1 MACHRQTRRLPSRP
15 RDPGVWRR
23 PRQAGRSAPMPLRLL
38 GGAGVLPGRRR
49 QAGWSAP
56 KPRRGKQIEQKQGHS
71 WQSIDF
77 SPSLSRGASGLRSG
91 GAGHRFLWPAS
102 SQTIAG
108 SKNRLERRG
117 IPSPTSYAPPGL
129 GVSGTVPHGLRR
141 GLLSCAPSGLGR
153 RIPRTSRNLPAG
165 AFHEFP
171 RAAGPLQQTRR
182 SAPLGTQGRKTVSNA
197 GESPRRILT
206 PLRGWG
212 VSGTVPHGLR
222 RGHYLAPLR
231 GWAGESLEHRGI
243 CLPAFFMNFRGPQ
256 ALYNRP
262 GGPPHWARTQ
272 TVIILFCS
280 QVELAFLPLPRL
292 RLAPWRAARS
302 ARKRPGRA
310 YYAMAA
316 AKPSWALR

>member
-1 MACHRQTRRLPSRP
+1 MAFTPASANIRASVSARHRPASVIPTSALMQPARSAWRTTNTVRAGSAACA
-15 RDPGVWRR
+15 RR
-23 PRQAGRSAPMPLRLL
+23 PTASSAGRRSLR
-38 GGAGVLPGRRR
+38 
-49 QAGWSAP
+49 
-56 KPRRGKQIEQKQGHS
+56 IEVGF
-71 WQSIDF
+71 I
-77 SPSLSRGASGLRSG
+77 GASILQAASGVDEGRSQ
-91 GAGHRFLWPAS
+91 L
-102 SQTIAG
+102 T
-108 SKNRLERRG
+108 RG
-117 IPSPTSYAPPGL
+117 
-129 GVSGTVPHGLRR
+129 
-141 GLLSCAPSGLGR
+141 
-153 RIPRTSRNLPAG
+153 
-165 AFHEFP
+165 
-171 RAAGPLQQTRR
+171 
-182 SAPLGTQGRKTVSNA
+182 QGRKTVSNA

-212 VSGTVPHGLR
+212 FQERSPTAYAVGY
-222 RGHYLAPLR
+222 YLAPLR

-272 TVIILFCS
+272 PVIILFCS

-316 AKPSWALR
+316 ARASWALR